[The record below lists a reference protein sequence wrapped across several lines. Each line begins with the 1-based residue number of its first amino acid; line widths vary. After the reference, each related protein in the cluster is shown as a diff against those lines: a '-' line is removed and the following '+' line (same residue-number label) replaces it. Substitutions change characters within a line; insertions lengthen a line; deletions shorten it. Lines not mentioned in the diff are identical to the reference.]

1 MDLLSQRTDAGRLCL
16 AYAVPDRYERR
27 SYSQGFGETVVTTFT
42 NPAET
47 RTAAGIVPIPS
58 GGAVVTDD
66 DVNALRDE
74 LGI

>member
-1 MDLLSQRTDAGRLCL
+1 MDVLGRRNDAGRLSL

-27 SYSQGFGETVVTTFT
+27 SYSQGFGATMVTTFA
-42 NPAET
+42 NQSEMG
-47 RTAAGIVPIPS
+47 AGIVPIPV